1 MAKYKSYDY
10 SQQVLLPVSL
20 EDQLVPGTLEFAL
33 HALVDTRMDMR
44 GFDEKY
50 RNDETGRTAYDP
62 KILLKVVL
70 FAYSRGIV
78 SSRKIE
84 RACQENV
91 IFMALACG
99 HKPDHS
105 TIAAFVSSMKDEI
118 LPLFR
123 DILLVCEEE
132 GLLGGTVFALDG
144 CKISSNASKQWSGT
158 IGDLDRKKQKLEKK
172 VKQLLAEQRD
182 TDKREGRGSRKG
194 GGGGGEGGNRQ
205 KQIERL
211 KKKSARIEEWLKKN
225 GPKLGATGKEIKSN
239 VTDNESAMMAT
250 WHGTL
255 QGYNGQSLADKKH
268 QVILHGEVFGNGQD
282 HGHVPPMLDG
292 AKENLKKI
300 GLPEDYFKGKL
311 FAADSDYHSRT
322 NMLKCEEEGLDAY
335 IPDNKFRQ
343 RDPRF
348 ANRERHRRPARK
360 KFGLKD
366 FQYKKKTDQYI
377 CPEGKKLNLECKRT
391 ASGGTMYRKYRSEA
405 KDCTGCLSMEKCIWF
420 KHGRR
425 KTLMVPVGPDGV
437 NLTKQMIQKVD
448 SEAGKKLYIQRM
460 AIVEPIFGNL
470 RIQKRLDHF
479 TLRGKI
485 KVNIQWLLYCMVHNI
500 EKIANYGYAGA
511 G

>member
-33 HALVDTRMDMR
+33 HALVDTRMDMSV
-44 GFDEKY
+44 FDEKY
-50 RNDETGRTAYDP
+50 RNDETGRAAYDP

-99 HKPDHS
+99 QKPDHS

-158 IGDLDRKKQKLEKK
+158 IGDLERKKQKLEKK
-172 VKQLLAEQRD
+172 VKQLLAEQRE
-182 TDKREGRGSRKG
+182 TDKREGKGSRKG
-194 GGGGGEGGNRQ
+194 RGGGDGGNRQ
-205 KQIERL
+205 QQIERL
-211 KKKSARIEEWLKKN
+211 RKKAARIEEWLKKN
-225 GPKLGATGKEIKSN
+225 GPKRGATGKEIKSN

-255 QGYNGQSLADKKH
+255 QGYNGQALADKKH

-282 HGHVPPMLDG
+282 HAHVPPMLDG

-300 GLPEDYFKGKL
+300 GLQEDYFKGKL

-348 ANRERHRRPARK
+348 ANRERHRRPVRK
-360 KFGLKD
+360 KLGLKD
-366 FQYKKKTDQYI
+366 FHYKKKTNQYL
-377 CPEGKKLNLECKRT
+377 CPEGKRLSLVCKSSATDGNIYRIYHAK
-391 ASGGTMYRKYRSEA
+391 AS
-405 KDCTGCLSMEKCIWF
+405 DCAGCMSRGKCIRV
-420 KHGRR
+420 KKGTR
-425 KTLMVPVGPDGV
+425 KVLMVPIGAHGI

-448 SEAGKKLYIQRM
+448 SEEGKKIYIQRM

-470 RIQKRLDHF
+470 RVQKRLDRF

-500 EKIANYGYAGA
+500 EKIVNYGYAGV

>member
-1 MAKYKSYDY
+1 
-10 SQQVLLPVSL
+10 
-20 EDQLVPGTLEFAL
+20 
-33 HALVDTRMDMR
+33 
-44 GFDEKY
+44 
-50 RNDETGRTAYDP
+50 
-62 KILLKVVL
+62 
-70 FAYSRGIV
+70 
-78 SSRKIE
+78 
-84 RACQENV
+84 
-91 IFMALACG
+91 
-99 HKPDHS
+99 
-105 TIAAFVSSMKDEI
+105 
-118 LPLFR
+118 
-123 DILLVCEEE
+123 
-132 GLLGGTVFALDG
+132 
-144 CKISSNASKQWSGT
+144 
-158 IGDLDRKKQKLEKK
+158 
-172 VKQLLAEQRD
+172 
-182 TDKREGRGSRKG
+182 
-194 GGGGGEGGNRQ
+194 
-205 KQIERL
+205 L
-211 KKKSARIEEWLKKN
+211 KKKAARIEEWLKKN
-225 GPKLGATGKEIKSN
+225 GPKRGATGKEIKSN

-255 QGYNGQSLADKKH
+255 QGYNGQALADKKH

-366 FQYKKKTDQYI
+366 FQYKKRTDQYI
-377 CPEGKKLNLECKRT
+377 CPEGKKLNLACKSSATDGNIYRIYHAK
-391 ASGGTMYRKYRSEA
+391 AS
-405 KDCTGCLSMEKCIWF
+405 DCAGCMSRGKCIRV
-420 KHGRR
+420 KKGTRR
-425 KTLMVPVGPDGV
+425 VLMVPIGADDM

-448 SEAGKKLYIQRM
+448 SEEGKKIYIQRM

-500 EKIANYGYAGA
+500 EKIVN
-511 G
+511 